1 MMKSVLDVTIG
12 DQLTGEL
19 AGTVTA
25 KYHTMAKDKTR
36 QVAIVIDEFIDVVLP
51 VTAVVAVKASA

>member
-12 DQLTGEL
+12 DQLMGDLE
-19 AGTVTA
+19 GTVTA
-25 KYHTMAKDKTR
+25 KYHTMAQDKTR
-36 QVAIVIDEFIDVVLP
+36 QVAIVIDEFLDVVLP